1 MQKLVVLDLSHNGD
15 LSELPNGISKL
26 ASLRYLN
33 LSWTRIRALPMDL
46 LEALKNLNH
55 LDLRET
61 HELWS
66 IAGISRLHNLKIL
79 KLSNS
84 YFSWDRYV
92 CFRAFFAVS

>member
-1 MQKLVVLDLSHNGD
+1 
-15 LSELPNGISKL
+15 
-26 ASLRYLN
+26 
-33 LSWTRIRALPMDL
+33 MDL